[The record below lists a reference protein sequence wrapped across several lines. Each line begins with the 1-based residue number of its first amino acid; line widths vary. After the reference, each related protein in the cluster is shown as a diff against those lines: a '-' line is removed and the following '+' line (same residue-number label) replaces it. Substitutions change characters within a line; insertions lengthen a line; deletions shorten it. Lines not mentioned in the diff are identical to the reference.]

1 MISLFIAVPACVNSR
16 HFDQDDTIFPLE
28 TTRLPTKYKSFCSTS
43 NWPVL
48 FFFFFFSRMLIFMLG
63 MCAVSALTTHMR
75 GTLEHRPGHNAE
87 KTRENHEN
95 HDHIINSV
103 LRLPLQI

>member
-1 MISLFIAVPACVNSR
+1 
-16 HFDQDDTIFPLE
+16 
-28 TTRLPTKYKSFCSTS
+28 
-43 NWPVL
+43 
-48 FFFFFFSRMLIFMLG
+48 MLIFMLG